1 MKNYFMFLMDNMQN
15 FGELEKANFYGDD
28 FASVEFEKDGKK
40 YKISISSEDLNTEA
54 VKND

>member
-15 FGELEKANFYGDD
+15 LGELVKANFYGDD

-40 YKISISSEDLNTEA
+40 YKISISSEDLNTEEG
-54 VKND
+54 KND